1 MIKQIQLPLFTFTF
15 YKLILSHVIHSQLR
29 ITFSHT
35 LINFIAYFGQF
46 SFMNSPFVL
55 FQMCFSLTLLYI
67 VFWLKSSHKYVT
79 KPWDWSIAKVS
90 LWFIWTW
97 IYLSSD
103 FTIQSFFFKFP
114 LKNYF
119 FHFFSM
125 KKLKNKNIKW
135 VISWMYYTND
145 TNHIV

>member
-1 MIKQIQLPLFTFTF
+1 MFRKTFSFSINSFMIKQIQLPLFTFTF

-29 ITFSHT
+29 LTFSHT
-35 LINFIAYFGQF
+35 LINFIVIFI
-46 SFMNSPFVL
+46 FMNSLCTLSNVF
-55 FQMCFSLTLLYI
+55 FSLTLLYI

-97 IYLSSD
+97 HILLTSL
-103 FTIQSFFFKFP
+103 FNSFLIPFK
-114 LKNYF
+114 KIIF

-135 VISWMYYTND
+135 V
-145 TNHIV
+145 V

>member
-1 MIKQIQLPLFTFTF
+1 MFRKTFSFSINSFMIKQIQLSLFTFTF
-15 YKLILSHVIHSQLR
+15 YKLILSHVIHSQLM

-35 LINFIAYFGQF
+35 LINFIVYFGQF
-46 SFMNSPFVL
+46 SFMNSLLYSFECV
-55 FQMCFSLTLLYI
+55 FSLTLLYI

-97 IYLSSD
+97 HILLTLL
-103 FTIQSFFFKFP
+103 FNSFLIPFK
-114 LKNYF
+114 KIIF

-135 VISWMYYTND
+135 V
-145 TNHIV
+145 V